1 MNGKVLGEILKIHSG
16 NGYFLG
22 GKFDYNDVSIFK
34 DIFELG
40 NKGMKNSKKELRNAT
55 YKLAKKLKN

>member
-1 MNGKVLGEILKIHSG
+1 MASFERPPTSLKLIFFG
-16 NGYFLG
+16 
-22 GKFDYNDVSIFK
+22 IFK

-40 NKGMKNSKKELRNAT
+40 NKGMKNPKKELRNAT